1 MVLKK
6 YLKSSRS
13 TYASREQISDLNLKH
28 SMKYNLYETEYLI
41 VYRLNPYIW
50 SDAIYD
56 LHKKHTTEKIN
67 QFILCMN
74 RCLGDKIVVVA

>member
-74 RCLGDKIVVVA
+74 RRLGDKIVVVA